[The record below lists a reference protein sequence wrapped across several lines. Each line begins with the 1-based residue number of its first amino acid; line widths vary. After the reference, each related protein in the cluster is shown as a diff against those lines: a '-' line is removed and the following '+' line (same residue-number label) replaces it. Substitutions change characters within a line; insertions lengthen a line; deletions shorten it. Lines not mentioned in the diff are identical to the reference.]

1 MTERIIPQRDL
12 RNRIGEILREA
23 EAGTEFTVTV
33 RGRPVAKLGPPDR
46 GDERAVDVTIARVR
60 EVLGAT
66 PVDDDFAAD
75 IMDTRTGEVPA
86 EDPWRNA

>member
-1 MTERIIPQRDL
+1 
-12 RNRIGEILREA
+12 
-23 EAGTEFTVTV
+23 
-33 RGRPVAKLGPPDR
+33 
-46 GDERAVDVTIARVR
+46 VR

-75 IMDTRTGEVPA
+75 IMDMRAGEVPA